1 MRSIESIAVFLIT
14 FFTMLQGQFDVGSN
28 RLFIFQNGDSLGLP
42 YYSNLSLN
50 QVHDDIKLAVVVL
63 HGASRNADDYYDR
76 MYAIVN
82 GVGMDSTIIIAP
94 QFLRTGDLDDHN
106 LSEDVLYWTSTTNWT
121 AGYTSGNTSDHNRPF
136 TISSYSIM
144 DTLLYRLA
152 MNNPILNQ
160 MVFVGF
166 SAGGQF
172 VNRYVGGNDVTERIF
187 QEFNLS
193 IRYIVGSPS
202 SYLYMND
209 ERRIQ
214 NTVDQFAVPSG
225 CNGYNDY
232 KYGLDDLNNYMSNA
246 GSDSIRIRYS
256 RREVIYLIGGSDDAG
271 TTDCQ
276 SMAQGNHRYER
287 SIIYFNY
294 LQYYFSSEILGRHQH
309 AIIPNI
315 DHDSY
320 NIFNSACGRKALFGY
335 GDCDQLDFLNVID
348 FEVLDD
354 YKLIKNYPNPFN
366 ASTRID
372 YQIPAKGTVKMVIHD
387 LMGRIVKEI
396 VIQNQLPGQN
406 FIIWDGKDQFGT
418 VVGSGI
424 YLYQLIFNGRIM
436 GKNKMILLK

>member
-1 MRSIESIAVFLIT
+1 MRSIKSIAVFLIT
-14 FFTMLQGQFDVGSN
+14 FFTMLQAQFNIGSN
-28 RLFIFQNGDSLGLP
+28 RLFIYQNGDSLGLP

-50 QVHDDIKLAVVVL
+50 EVHDDTKLAIVVL

-76 MYAIVN
+76 MYAVVN

-94 QFLRTGDLDDHN
+94 QFLRTGDLDVHN
-106 LSEDVLYWTSTTNWT
+106 LSEDVLYWTNTTNWT
-121 AGYTSGNTSDHNRPF
+121 AGYTSGNTSNHNRPF

-172 VNRYVGGNDVTERIF
+172 VNRYVGGNDVTDRIF

-193 IRYIVGSPS
+193 MRYIVGSPS

-209 ERRIQ
+209 ERRIEG
-214 NTVDQFAVPSG
+214 TVDQFAVPSG
-225 CNGYNDY
+225 CSGYNDY
-232 KYGLDDLNNYMSNA
+232 KYGLDDLNNYMSTA

-366 ASTRID
+366 PVTTLRYDLPENSHVNITIYDMLGRQVKNLINQTQDAGYRSVRWNATDD
-372 YQIPAKGTVKMVIHD
+372 Y
-387 LMGRIVKEI
+387 
-396 VIQNQLPGQN
+396 
-406 FIIWDGKDQFGT
+406 GKP
-418 VVGSGI
+418 VSAGI
-424 YLYQLIFNGRIM
+424 YLYQIQAGEFVQT
-436 GKNKMILLK
+436 KKMMLLK

>member
-1 MRSIESIAVFLIT
+1 MRSIKSIAVFLIT
-14 FFTMLQGQFDVGSN
+14 FFTMLQAQFNVGSN
-28 RLFIFQNGDSLGLP
+28 RLFIYQNGDSLGLP

-50 QVHDDIKLAVVVL
+50 EVHDDTKLAIVVL

-76 MYAIVN
+76 MYAVVN

-94 QFLRTGDLDDHN
+94 QFLRTGDLDVHN
-106 LSEDVLYWTSTTNWT
+106 LSEDVLYWTNTTNWT
-121 AGYTSGNTSDHNRPF
+121 AGYTSGNTSNHNRPF

-172 VNRYVGGNDVTERIF
+172 VNRYVGGNDVTDRIF

-193 IRYIVGSPS
+193 MRYIVGSPS

-209 ERRIQ
+209 ERRIEG
-214 NTVDQFAVPSG
+214 TVDQFAVASG
-225 CNGYNDY
+225 CSGYNDY
-232 KYGLDDLNNYMSNA
+232 KYGLDDLNNYMSTA

-256 RREVIYLIGGSDDAG
+256 RREVIYLIGGSDNEG

-335 GDCDQLDFLNVID
+335 GDCDQLDFLNVMD
-348 FEVLDD
+348 FEVLDN

-366 ASTRID
+366 PVTTLRYDLPENSHVNITIYDMLGRQVKNLINQTQDAGYRSVHWNATDD
-372 YQIPAKGTVKMVIHD
+372 YGNPVSA
-387 LMGRIVKEI
+387 
-396 VIQNQLPGQN
+396 
-406 FIIWDGKDQFGT
+406 
-418 VVGSGI
+418 GI
-424 YLYQLIFNGRIM
+424 YLYQIQASEFVQT
-436 GKNKMILLK
+436 KKMVLLK

>member
-14 FFTMLQGQFDVGSN
+14 FFTMLQAQFNVGSN
-28 RLFIFQNGDSLGLP
+28 RLFIYQNGDSLGLP

-50 QVHDDIKLAVVVL
+50 EVHDDTKLAIVVL

-76 MYAIVN
+76 MYAVVN

-94 QFLRTGDLDDHN
+94 QFLRTGDLDVHN
-106 LSEDVLYWTSTTNWT
+106 LSEDVLYWTNTTNWT
-121 AGYTSGNTSDHNRPF
+121 AGYTSGNTSNHNRPF

-172 VNRYVGGNDVTERIF
+172 VNRYVGGNDVTDRIF

-193 IRYIVGSPS
+193 MRYIVGSPS

-209 ERRIQ
+209 ERRIEG
-214 NTVDQFAVPSG
+214 TVDQFAVPSG
-225 CNGYNDY
+225 CSGYNDY
-232 KYGLDDLNNYMSNA
+232 KYGLDDLNNYMSTA

-256 RREVIYLIGGSDDAG
+256 RREVIYLIGGSDNEG

-335 GDCDQLDFLNVID
+335 GDCDQLDFLNVMD
-348 FEVLDD
+348 FEVLDN

-366 ASTRID
+366 PVTTLRYDLPENSHVNITIYDMLGRQVKNLINQTQDAGYRSVRWNATDD
-372 YQIPAKGTVKMVIHD
+372 Y
-387 LMGRIVKEI
+387 
-396 VIQNQLPGQN
+396 
-406 FIIWDGKDQFGT
+406 GKP
-418 VVGSGI
+418 VSAGI
-424 YLYQLIFNGRIM
+424 YLYQIQAGEFVQT
-436 GKNKMILLK
+436 KKMVLLK

>member
-1 MRSIESIAVFLIT
+1 MRSIESLAVFLIT
-14 FFTMLQGQFDVGSN
+14 FVAMLQGQFDVGSN
-28 RLFIFQNGDSLGLP
+28 RLFIYQNDDSLGLP

-50 QVHDDIKLAVVVL
+50 QVHDDTKLAVVVL

-225 CNGYNDY
+225 CSGYNDY

-246 GSDSIRIRYS
+246 GSDSIKIRYS

-335 GDCDQLDFLNVID
+335 GDCDQLDFLNVMD
-348 FEVLDD
+348 FEVVDN
-354 YKLIKNYPNPFN
+354 YKLINNYPNPFN
-366 ASTRID
+366 PVTTLRYDLPENVHVNITIYDMLGRQIKNLINQTQDAGYRSVRWNATDD
-372 YQIPAKGTVKMVIHD
+372 Y
-387 LMGRIVKEI
+387 
-396 VIQNQLPGQN
+396 
-406 FIIWDGKDQFGT
+406 GKP
-418 VVGSGI
+418 VSAGI
-424 YLYQLIFNGRIM
+424 YLYQIQAGEFVQT
-436 GKNKMILLK
+436 KKMVLLK

>member
-1 MRSIESIAVFLIT
+1 MRSIEPLAVVLII
-14 FFTMLQGQFDVGSN
+14 FVAMLHAQFDVGSN
-28 RLFIFQNGDSLGLP
+28 RLFVYQNGDSLGLS

-50 QVHDDIKLAVVVL
+50 EIHENTKLGIVVL

-76 MYAIVN
+76 MNAIVN

-94 QFLRTGDLDDHN
+94 QFLRTGDLDGNN
-106 LSEDVLYWTSTTNWT
+106 LSENVLYWTNTTNWT
-121 AGYTSGNTSDHNRPF
+121 AGHNSGNTSTHPRPF

-152 MNNPILNQ
+152 MNNPRLDQ

-172 VNRYVGGNDVTERIF
+172 VNRYVGGNNVTEIIF

-202 SYLYMND
+202 SYLYMNG
-209 ERRIQ
+209 ERRIEG
-214 NTVDQFAVPSG
+214 TVDQFAGSSG
-225 CNGYNDY
+225 CSGYNDY
-232 KYGLDDLNNYMSNA
+232 KYGLDDLNNYMSIA
-246 GSDSIRIRYS
+246 GTDSIRIRYS
-256 RREVIYLIGGSDDAG
+256 IREVIYLIGGSDDEG

-294 LQYYFSSEILGRHQH
+294 LQYYFSSGILGRHQH

-335 GDCDQLDFLNVID
+335 GDCDQLYFLNVMD
-348 FEVLDD
+348 FEVVDN
-354 YKLIKNYPNPFN
+354 YKLINNYPNPFN
-366 ASTRID
+366 PVTTLRYDLPENVHVNITIYDMLGRQIKNLINQTQDVGYRSVRWNATDD
-372 YQIPAKGTVKMVIHD
+372 Y
-387 LMGRIVKEI
+387 
-396 VIQNQLPGQN
+396 
-406 FIIWDGKDQFGT
+406 GKP
-418 VVGSGI
+418 VSAGI
-424 YLYQLIFNGRIM
+424 YLYQIQAGEFVQT
-436 GKNKMILLK
+436 KKMVLLK

>member
-1 MRSIESIAVFLIT
+1 MRSIKSIAVFLIT
-14 FFTMLQGQFDVGSN
+14 FFTMLQAQFNVGSN
-28 RLFIFQNGDSLGLP
+28 RLFIYQNGDSLGLP

-50 QVHDDIKLAVVVL
+50 EVHDDTKLAIVVL

-76 MYAIVN
+76 MYAVVN

-94 QFLRTGDLDDHN
+94 QFLRTGDLDVHN
-106 LSEDVLYWTSTTNWT
+106 LSEDVLYWTNTTNWT
-121 AGYTSGNTSDHNRPF
+121 AGYTSGNTSNHNRPF

-172 VNRYVGGNDVTERIF
+172 VNRYVGGNDVTDRIF

-193 IRYIVGSPS
+193 MRYIVGSPS

-209 ERRIQ
+209 ERRIEG
-214 NTVDQFAVPSG
+214 TVDQFAVPSG
-225 CNGYNDY
+225 CSGYNDY
-232 KYGLDDLNNYMSNA
+232 KYGLDDLNNYMSTA

-256 RREVIYLIGGSDDAG
+256 RREVIYLIGGSDNEG

-335 GDCDQLDFLNVID
+335 GDCDQLDFLNVMD
-348 FEVLDD
+348 FEVLDN
-354 YKLIKNYPNPFN
+354 YKLTKNYPNPFN
-366 ASTRID
+366 PVTTLRYDLPENSHVNITIYDMLGRQVKNLINQTQDAGYRSVRWNATDD
-372 YQIPAKGTVKMVIHD
+372 Y
-387 LMGRIVKEI
+387 
-396 VIQNQLPGQN
+396 
-406 FIIWDGKDQFGT
+406 GKP
-418 VVGSGI
+418 VSAGI
-424 YLYQLIFNGRIM
+424 YLYQIQAGEFVQT
-436 GKNKMILLK
+436 KKMMLLK

>member
-1 MRSIESIAVFLIT
+1 MRSIESLAVFLIT
-14 FFTMLQGQFDVGSN
+14 FVAMLQAQFDVGSN
-28 RLFIFQNGDSLGLP
+28 RLFVYQNGDSLGLP

-50 QVHDDIKLAVVVL
+50 EIHDDTKLAIVVL

-76 MYAIVN
+76 MNAIVN
-82 GVGMDSTIIIAP
+82 GVDMDSTIIFAP
-94 QFLRTGDLDDHN
+94 QFLRTGDLDGNN
-106 LSEDVLYWTSTTNWT
+106 LSEDVLYWTNTTNWT
-121 AGYTSGNTSDHNRPF
+121 AGYTSGNTSTHARPF

-152 MNNPILNQ
+152 MNNPRLDQ

-172 VNRYVGGNDVTERIF
+172 VNRYVGGNDVTEIIF

-202 SYLYMND
+202 SYLYMNG
-209 ERRIQ
+209 ERRIEG
-214 NTVDQFAVPSG
+214 TVDQFAVPSG
-225 CNGYNDY
+225 CSGYNDY
-232 KYGLDDLNNYMSNA
+232 KYGLDDLNNYMSIA
-246 GSDSIRIRYS
+246 GTDSIRIRYS
-256 RREVIYLIGGSDDAG
+256 RREVIYLIGGSDNEG

-294 LQYYFSSEILGRHQH
+294 LQYYFSSGILGRHQH

-335 GDCDQLDFLNVID
+335 GDCDQLDFLNAMD
-348 FEVLDD
+348 FEVVDN
-354 YKLIKNYPNPFN
+354 YKLINNYPNPFN
-366 ASTRID
+366 PVTTLRYDLPENVHVNITIYD
-372 YQIPAKGTVKMVIHD
+372 MLGRKVKTLI
-387 LMGRIVKEI
+387 
-396 VIQNQLPGQN
+396 NQTQDAGYKSV
-406 FIIWDGKDQFGT
+406 IWDATNDYGKP
-418 VVGSGI
+418 VSAGI
-424 YLYQLIFNGRIM
+424 YLYQIQAGEFVNT
-436 GKNKMILLK
+436 KKMVLLK

>member
-1 MRSIESIAVFLIT
+1 MRSIESLAVVLIT
-14 FFTMLQGQFDVGSN
+14 FVAIVQAQFDVGSN
-28 RLFIFQNGDSLGLP
+28 RLFVYQNGDSLGLP

-50 QVHDDIKLAVVVL
+50 EIHDDTKLAIVVL

-76 MYAIVN
+76 MNAIVN
-82 GVGMDSTIIIAP
+82 GVDMDSTIIFAP
-94 QFLRTGDLDDHN
+94 QFLRTGDLDGNN
-106 LSEDVLYWTSTTNWT
+106 LSEDVLYWTNTTNWT
-121 AGYTSGNTSDHNRPF
+121 AGYTSGNTSTHARPF

-152 MNNPILNQ
+152 MNNPRLDQ

-172 VNRYVGGNDVTERIF
+172 VNRYVGGNDVTEIIF

-202 SYLYMND
+202 SYLYMNG
-209 ERRIQ
+209 ERRIEG
-214 NTVDQFAVPSG
+214 TVDQFAVPSG
-225 CNGYNDY
+225 CSGYNDY
-232 KYGLDDLNNYMSNA
+232 KYGLDDLNNYMSIA
-246 GSDSIRIRYS
+246 GTDSIRIRYS
-256 RREVIYLIGGSDDAG
+256 RREVIYLIGGSDNEG

-294 LQYYFSSEILGRHQH
+294 LQYYFSSGILETHQH

-335 GDCDQLDFLNVID
+335 GDCDQLDFLNVMD
-348 FEVLDD
+348 FEVVDN
-354 YKLIKNYPNPFN
+354 YKLINNYPNPFN
-366 ASTRID
+366 PVTTLRYDLPENVHVNITIYDMLGRQIKNLINQTQDAGYRSVRWNATDD
-372 YQIPAKGTVKMVIHD
+372 Y
-387 LMGRIVKEI
+387 
-396 VIQNQLPGQN
+396 
-406 FIIWDGKDQFGT
+406 GKP
-418 VVGSGI
+418 VSAGI
-424 YLYQLIFNGRIM
+424 YLYQIQAGEFVQT
-436 GKNKMILLK
+436 KKMVLLK

>member
-28 RLFIFQNGDSLGLP
+28 RLFIYQNGDSLGLP

-225 CNGYNDY
+225 CSGYNDY

-256 RREVIYLIGGSDDAG
+256 RREVIYLIGGSDNEG

-315 DHDSY
+315 GHDSY

-335 GDCDQLDFLNVID
+335 GDCDQLDFLNVMD
-348 FEVLDD
+348 FEVLDN

-366 ASTRID
+366 PVTTLRYDLPENSHVNITIYDMLGRQVKNLINQTQDAGYRSVRWNATDD
-372 YQIPAKGTVKMVIHD
+372 Y
-387 LMGRIVKEI
+387 
-396 VIQNQLPGQN
+396 
-406 FIIWDGKDQFGT
+406 GKP
-418 VVGSGI
+418 VSAGI
-424 YLYQLIFNGRIM
+424 YLYQIQAGEFVQT
-436 GKNKMILLK
+436 KKMMLLK

>member
-1 MRSIESIAVFLIT
+1 MRSIESLAVVLIT
-14 FFTMLQGQFDVGSN
+14 FVAIVQAQFDVGSN
-28 RLFIFQNGDSLGLP
+28 RLFVYQNGDSLGLP

-50 QVHDDIKLAVVVL
+50 EIHDDTKLAIVVL

-76 MYAIVN
+76 MNAIVN
-82 GVGMDSTIIIAP
+82 GVDMDSTIIFAP
-94 QFLRTGDLDDHN
+94 QFLRTGDLNGNN
-106 LSEDVLYWTSTTNWT
+106 LSEDVLYWTNTTNWT
-121 AGYTSGNTSDHNRPF
+121 AGYNSGNTSTHARPF

-152 MNNPILNQ
+152 MNNPRLDQ

-172 VNRYVGGNDVTERIF
+172 VNRYVGGNNVTEIIF

-202 SYLYMND
+202 SYLYMNG
-209 ERRIQ
+209 ERRIEG
-214 NTVDQFAVPSG
+214 TVDQFAGSSG
-225 CNGYNDY
+225 CSGYNDY
-232 KYGLDDLNNYMSNA
+232 KYGLDDLNNYMSIA
-246 GSDSIRIRYS
+246 GTDSIRIRYS
-256 RREVIYLIGGSDDAG
+256 RREVIYLIGGSDNEG

-294 LQYYFSSEILGRHQH
+294 LQYYFSSGILETHQH

-335 GDCDQLDFLNVID
+335 GDCDQLDFLNAMD
-348 FEVLDD
+348 FEVVDN
-354 YKLIKNYPNPFN
+354 YKLINNYPNPFN
-366 ASTRID
+366 PVTTLRYDLPENVHVNITIYDMLGRQIKNLINQTQDAGYRSVRWNATDD
-372 YQIPAKGTVKMVIHD
+372 Y
-387 LMGRIVKEI
+387 
-396 VIQNQLPGQN
+396 
-406 FIIWDGKDQFGT
+406 GKP
-418 VVGSGI
+418 VSAGI
-424 YLYQLIFNGRIM
+424 YLYQIQAGEFVQT
-436 GKNKMILLK
+436 KKMVLLK

>member
-1 MRSIESIAVFLIT
+1 MRSIKSIAVFLIT
-14 FFTMLQGQFDVGSN
+14 FFTMLQAQFNVGSN
-28 RLFIFQNGDSLGLP
+28 RLFIYQNGDSLGLP

-50 QVHDDIKLAVVVL
+50 EVHDDTKLAIVVL

-76 MYAIVN
+76 MYAVVN

-94 QFLRTGDLDDHN
+94 QFLRTGDLDVHN
-106 LSEDVLYWTSTTNWT
+106 LSEDVLYWTNTTNWT

-172 VNRYVGGNDVTERIF
+172 VNRYVGGNDVTDRIF

-193 IRYIVGSPS
+193 MRYIVGSPS

-225 CNGYNDY
+225 CSEYNDY
-232 KYGLDDLNNYMSNA
+232 KYGLDHLNNYMSNA

-256 RREVIYLIGGSDDAG
+256 RREVIYLIGGSDNEG

-335 GDCDQLDFLNVID
+335 GDCDQLNFLNVMD
-348 FEVLDD
+348 FEVLDN

-366 ASTRID
+366 PVTTLRYDLPENSHVNITIYDMLGRQVKNLINQTQDAGYRSVRWNATDD
-372 YQIPAKGTVKMVIHD
+372 Y
-387 LMGRIVKEI
+387 
-396 VIQNQLPGQN
+396 
-406 FIIWDGKDQFGT
+406 GKP
-418 VVGSGI
+418 VSAGI
-424 YLYQLIFNGRIM
+424 YLYQIQAGEFVQT
-436 GKNKMILLK
+436 KKMMLLK

>member
-1 MRSIESIAVFLIT
+1 MRSIESLAVFLIT
-14 FFTMLQGQFDVGSN
+14 FVAMLQAQFDVGSN
-28 RLFIFQNGDSLGLP
+28 RLFIYQNGDSLGLP

-50 QVHDDIKLAVVVL
+50 EVHDDTKLAIVVL

-76 MYAIVN
+76 MYAVVN

-94 QFLRTGDLDDHN
+94 QFLRTGDLDVHN
-106 LSEDVLYWTSTTNWT
+106 LSEDVLYWTNTTNWT
-121 AGYTSGNTSDHNRPF
+121 AGYTSGNTSNHNRPF

-172 VNRYVGGNDVTERIF
+172 VNRYVGGNDVTDRIF

-193 IRYIVGSPS
+193 MRYIVGSPS

-214 NTVDQFAVPSG
+214 GTVDQFAVPSG
-225 CNGYNDY
+225 CSGYNDY
-232 KYGLDDLNNYMSNA
+232 KYGLDDLNNYMSTA

-256 RREVIYLIGGSDDAG
+256 RREVIYLIGGSDNEG

-335 GDCDQLDFLNVID
+335 GDCDQLDFLNVMD
-348 FEVLDD
+348 FEVLDN

-366 ASTRID
+366 PVTTLRYDLPENSHVNITIYDMLGRQVKNLINQTQDAGYRSVHWNATDD
-372 YQIPAKGTVKMVIHD
+372 Y
-387 LMGRIVKEI
+387 
-396 VIQNQLPGQN
+396 
-406 FIIWDGKDQFGT
+406 
-418 VVGSGI
+418 GSPVSAGI
-424 YLYQLIFNGRIM
+424 YLYQIQAGEFVLT
-436 GKNKMILLK
+436 KKMVLLK

>member
-1 MRSIESIAVFLIT
+1 MRSIKSLAVFLIT
-14 FFTMLQGQFDVGSN
+14 FFTMLQAQFNIGSN
-28 RLFIFQNGDSLGLP
+28 RLFIYQNGDSLGLP

-50 QVHDDIKLAVVVL
+50 EVHDDTKLAIVVL

-76 MYAIVN
+76 MYAVVN

-94 QFLRTGDLDDHN
+94 QFLRTGDLDVHN
-106 LSEDVLYWTSTTNWT
+106 LSEDVLYWTNTTNWT
-121 AGYTSGNTSDHNRPF
+121 AGYTSGNTSNHNRPF

-172 VNRYVGGNDVTERIF
+172 VNRYVGGNDVTDRIF

-193 IRYIVGSPS
+193 MRYIVGSPS

-209 ERRIQ
+209 ERRIEG
-214 NTVDQFAVPSG
+214 TVDQFAVPSG
-225 CNGYNDY
+225 CSEYNDY

-256 RREVIYLIGGSDDAG
+256 RREVIYLIGGSDNEG

-335 GDCDQLDFLNVID
+335 GDCDQLDFLNVMD
-348 FEVLDD
+348 FEVLDN

-366 ASTRID
+366 PVTTLRYDLPENSHVNITIYDMLGRQVKNLINQTQDAGYRSVRWNATDD
-372 YQIPAKGTVKMVIHD
+372 Y
-387 LMGRIVKEI
+387 
-396 VIQNQLPGQN
+396 
-406 FIIWDGKDQFGT
+406 GKP
-418 VVGSGI
+418 VSAGI
-424 YLYQLIFNGRIM
+424 YLYQIQAGEFVQT
-436 GKNKMILLK
+436 KKMMLLK

>member
-1 MRSIESIAVFLIT
+1 MRSIESLAVVLIT
-14 FFTMLQGQFDVGSN
+14 FVAIVQAQFDVGSN
-28 RLFIFQNGDSLGLP
+28 RLFVYQNGDSLGLP

-50 QVHDDIKLAVVVL
+50 EIHDDTKLAIVVL

-76 MYAIVN
+76 MNAIVN
-82 GVGMDSTIIIAP
+82 GVDMDSTIIFAP
-94 QFLRTGDLDDHN
+94 QFLRTGDLDGNN
-106 LSEDVLYWTSTTNWT
+106 LSEDVLYWTNTTNWT
-121 AGYTSGNTSDHNRPF
+121 AGYTSGNTSTHARPF

-152 MNNPILNQ
+152 MNNPRLDQ

-172 VNRYVGGNDVTERIF
+172 VNRYVGGNDVTEIIF

-202 SYLYMND
+202 SYLYMNG
-209 ERRIQ
+209 ERRIEG
-214 NTVDQFAVPSG
+214 TVDQFAVPSG
-225 CNGYNDY
+225 CSGYNDY
-232 KYGLDDLNNYMSNA
+232 KYGLDDLNNYMSIA
-246 GSDSIRIRYS
+246 GTDSIRIRYS
-256 RREVIYLIGGSDDAG
+256 RREVIYLIGGSDNEG

-294 LQYYFSSEILGRHQH
+294 LQYYFSSGILETHQH

-335 GDCDQLDFLNVID
+335 GDCEQLDFLNVMD
-348 FEVLDD
+348 FEVVDN
-354 YKLIKNYPNPFN
+354 YKLINNYPNPFN
-366 ASTRID
+366 PVTTLRYDLPENVHVNITIYDMLGRQIKNLINQTQDAGYRSVRWNATDD
-372 YQIPAKGTVKMVIHD
+372 Y
-387 LMGRIVKEI
+387 
-396 VIQNQLPGQN
+396 
-406 FIIWDGKDQFGT
+406 GKP
-418 VVGSGI
+418 VSAGI
-424 YLYQLIFNGRIM
+424 YLYQIQAGEFVQT
-436 GKNKMILLK
+436 KKMVLLK

>member
-1 MRSIESIAVFLIT
+1 MRSIKSIAVFLIT
-14 FFTMLQGQFDVGSN
+14 FFTMLQAQFNVGSN
-28 RLFIFQNGDSLGLP
+28 RLFIYQNGDSLGLP

-50 QVHDDIKLAVVVL
+50 EVHDDTKLAIVVL

-76 MYAIVN
+76 MYAVVN

-94 QFLRTGDLDDHN
+94 QFLRTGDLDVHN
-106 LSEDVLYWTSTTNWT
+106 LSEDVLYWTNTTNWT
-121 AGYTSGNTSDHNRPF
+121 AGYTSGNTSNHNRPF

-172 VNRYVGGNDVTERIF
+172 VNRYVGGNDVTDRIF

-193 IRYIVGSPS
+193 MRYIVGSPS

-209 ERRIQ
+209 ERRIEG
-214 NTVDQFAVPSG
+214 TVDQFAVPSG
-225 CNGYNDY
+225 CSGYNDY
-232 KYGLDDLNNYMSNA
+232 KYGLDDLNNYMSTA

-256 RREVIYLIGGSDDAG
+256 RREVIYLIGGSDNEG

-335 GDCDQLDFLNVID
+335 GDCDQLDFLNVMD
-348 FEVLDD
+348 FEVLDN

-366 ASTRID
+366 PVTTLRYDLPENSHVNITIYDMLGRQVKNLINQTQDAGYRSVHWNATDD
-372 YQIPAKGTVKMVIHD
+372 YGNPVSA
-387 LMGRIVKEI
+387 
-396 VIQNQLPGQN
+396 
-406 FIIWDGKDQFGT
+406 
-418 VVGSGI
+418 GI
-424 YLYQLIFNGRIM
+424 YLYQIQASEFVQT
-436 GKNKMILLK
+436 KKMVLLK

>member
-1 MRSIESIAVFLIT
+1 MRSIESLAVFLIT
-14 FFTMLQGQFDVGSN
+14 FFTMLQAQFNVGSN
-28 RLFIFQNGDSLGLP
+28 RLFIYQNGDSLGLP

-50 QVHDDIKLAVVVL
+50 EVHDDTKLAIVVL

-76 MYAIVN
+76 MYAVVN

-94 QFLRTGDLDDHN
+94 QFLRTGDLDVHN
-106 LSEDVLYWTSTTNWT
+106 LSEDVLYWTNTTNWT
-121 AGYTSGNTSDHNRPF
+121 AGYTSGNTSNHNRPF

-172 VNRYVGGNDVTERIF
+172 VNRYVGGNDVTDRIF

-193 IRYIVGSPS
+193 MRYIVGSPS

-209 ERRIQ
+209 ERRIEG
-214 NTVDQFAVPSG
+214 TVDQFAVPSG
-225 CNGYNDY
+225 CSGYNDY
-232 KYGLDDLNNYMSNA
+232 KYGLDDLNNYMSTA

-256 RREVIYLIGGSDDAG
+256 RREVIYLIGGSDNEG

-335 GDCDQLDFLNVID
+335 GDCDQLDFLNVMD
-348 FEVLDD
+348 FEVLDN
-354 YKLIKNYPNPFN
+354 YKLIKNYPNPL
-366 ASTRID
+366 SL
-372 YQIPAKGTVKMVIHD
+372 IH
-387 LMGRIVKEI
+387 I
-396 VIQNQLPGQN
+396 
-406 FIIWDGKDQFGT
+406 
-418 VVGSGI
+418 
-424 YLYQLIFNGRIM
+424 
-436 GKNKMILLK
+436 

>member
-1 MRSIESIAVFLIT
+1 
-14 FFTMLQGQFDVGSN
+14 MLQAQFNVGSN
-28 RLFIFQNGDSLGLP
+28 RLFIYQNGDSLGLP

-50 QVHDDIKLAVVVL
+50 EVHDDTKLAIVVL

-76 MYAIVN
+76 MYAVVN

-94 QFLRTGDLDDHN
+94 QFLRTGDLDVHN
-106 LSEDVLYWTSTTNWT
+106 LSEDVLYWTNTTNWT
-121 AGYTSGNTSDHNRPF
+121 AGYTSGNTSNHNRPF

-172 VNRYVGGNDVTERIF
+172 VNRYVGGNDVTDRIF

-193 IRYIVGSPS
+193 MRYIVGSPS

-209 ERRIQ
+209 ERRIEG
-214 NTVDQFAVPSG
+214 TVDQFAVPSG
-225 CNGYNDY
+225 CSGYNDY
-232 KYGLDDLNNYMSNA
+232 KYGLDDLNNYMSTA

-256 RREVIYLIGGSDDAG
+256 RREVIYLIGGSDNEG

-335 GDCDQLDFLNVID
+335 GDCDQLDFLNVMD
-348 FEVLDD
+348 FEVLDN

-366 ASTRID
+366 PVTTLRYDLPENSHVNITIYDMLGRQVKNLINQTQDAGYRSVRWNATDD
-372 YQIPAKGTVKMVIHD
+372 Y
-387 LMGRIVKEI
+387 
-396 VIQNQLPGQN
+396 
-406 FIIWDGKDQFGT
+406 GKP
-418 VVGSGI
+418 VSAGI
-424 YLYQLIFNGRIM
+424 YLYQIQAGEFVQT
-436 GKNKMILLK
+436 KKMMLLK

>member
-14 FFTMLQGQFDVGSN
+14 FVAMLQGQFDVGSN
-28 RLFIFQNGDSLGLP
+28 RLFIYQNGDSLGLP

-50 QVHDDIKLAVVVL
+50 EVHDDTKLAIVVL

-76 MYAIVN
+76 MYAVVN

-94 QFLRTGDLDDHN
+94 QFLRTGDLDANN
-106 LSEDVLYWTSTTNWT
+106 LSEDVLYWTNTTNWT
-121 AGYTSGNTSDHNRPF
+121 AGYTSGNTSTHNRPF

-225 CNGYNDY
+225 CSGYNDY

-256 RREVIYLIGGSDDAG
+256 RREVIYLIGGSDNEG

-335 GDCDQLDFLNVID
+335 GDCDQLDFLNVMD
-348 FEVLDD
+348 FEVLDN

-366 ASTRID
+366 PVTTLRYDLPENSHVNITIYDMIGRQVKNLINQTQDAGYRSVRWNATDD
-372 YQIPAKGTVKMVIHD
+372 Y
-387 LMGRIVKEI
+387 
-396 VIQNQLPGQN
+396 
-406 FIIWDGKDQFGT
+406 GKP
-418 VVGSGI
+418 VSAGI
-424 YLYQLIFNGRIM
+424 YLYQIQAGEFVQT
-436 GKNKMILLK
+436 KKMVLLK

>member
-1 MRSIESIAVFLIT
+1 MRSIESLAVFLIT
-14 FFTMLQGQFDVGSN
+14 FFTMLQAQFNVGSN
-28 RLFIFQNGDSLGLP
+28 RLFIYQNGDSLGLP

-50 QVHDDIKLAVVVL
+50 EVHDDTKLAIVVL

-76 MYAIVN
+76 MYAVVN

-94 QFLRTGDLDDHN
+94 QFLRTGDLDVHN
-106 LSEDVLYWTSTTNWT
+106 LSEDVLYWTNTTNWT
-121 AGYTSGNTSDHNRPF
+121 AGYTSGNTSNHNRPF

-172 VNRYVGGNDVTERIF
+172 VNRYVGGNDVTDRIF

-193 IRYIVGSPS
+193 MRYIVGSPS

-209 ERRIQ
+209 ERRIEG
-214 NTVDQFAVPSG
+214 TVDQFAVPSG
-225 CNGYNDY
+225 CSGYNDY
-232 KYGLDDLNNYMSNA
+232 KYGLDDLNNYMSTA

-256 RREVIYLIGGSDDAG
+256 RREVIYLIGGSDNEG

-335 GDCDQLDFLNVID
+335 GDCDQLDFLNVMD
-348 FEVLDD
+348 FEVLDK

-366 ASTRID
+366 PVTTLRYDLPENSHVNITIYDMLGRQVKNLIKQTQDAGYRSVRWNATDD
-372 YQIPAKGTVKMVIHD
+372 Y
-387 LMGRIVKEI
+387 
-396 VIQNQLPGQN
+396 
-406 FIIWDGKDQFGT
+406 GKP
-418 VVGSGI
+418 VSAGI
-424 YLYQLIFNGRIM
+424 YLYQIQAGEFVQT
-436 GKNKMILLK
+436 KKMMLLK

>member
-1 MRSIESIAVFLIT
+1 MRSIESLAVVLIT
-14 FFTMLQGQFDVGSN
+14 FVAIVQAQFDVGSN
-28 RLFIFQNGDSLGLP
+28 RLFVYQNGDSLGLP

-50 QVHDDIKLAVVVL
+50 EIHDDTKLAIVVL

-76 MYAIVN
+76 MNAIVN
-82 GVGMDSTIIIAP
+82 GVDMDSTIIFAP
-94 QFLRTGDLDDHN
+94 QFLRTGDLDGNN
-106 LSEDVLYWTSTTNWT
+106 LSEDVLYWTNTTNWT
-121 AGYTSGNTSDHNRPF
+121 AGYTSGNTSTHARPF

-152 MNNPILNQ
+152 MNNPRLDQ

-172 VNRYVGGNDVTERIF
+172 VNRYVGGNDVTEIIF

-202 SYLYMND
+202 SYLYMNG
-209 ERRIQ
+209 ERRIEG
-214 NTVDQFAVPSG
+214 TVDQFAVPSG
-225 CNGYNDY
+225 CSGYNDY
-232 KYGLDDLNNYMSNA
+232 KYGLDDLNNYMSIA
-246 GSDSIRIRYS
+246 GTDSIRIRYS
-256 RREVIYLIGGSDDAG
+256 RREVIYLIGGSDNEG

-294 LQYYFSSEILGRHQH
+294 LQYYFSSGILETHQH

-335 GDCDQLDFLNVID
+335 GDCEQLDFLNVMD
-348 FEVLDD
+348 FEVVDN
-354 YKLIKNYPNPFN
+354 YKLINNYPNPFN
-366 ASTRID
+366 PVTTLRYDLPENVHVNITIYDMLGRQIKNLINQTQDAGYRSVRWNATDD
-372 YQIPAKGTVKMVIHD
+372 Y
-387 LMGRIVKEI
+387 
-396 VIQNQLPGQN
+396 
-406 FIIWDGKDQFGT
+406 GKP
-418 VVGSGI
+418 VSAGI
-424 YLYQLIFNGRIM
+424 YLYQIQAGEFVQT
-436 GKNKMILLK
+436 KKMILLK

>member
-1 MRSIESIAVFLIT
+1 MKSLAIFLIS
-14 FFTMLQGQFDVGSN
+14 FFTMLQAQFDVGSN
-28 RLFIFQNGDSLGLP
+28 RLFVYQDGDSVGLP

-50 QVHDDIKLAVVVL
+50 EIHDDTKLAIVVL

-82 GVGMDSTIIIAP
+82 GVGMDSTIIVAP
-94 QFLRTGDLDDHN
+94 QFLRTEDLDVNN
-106 LSEDVLYWTSTTNWT
+106 LSDDVLYWTNTTNWT
-121 AGYTSGNTSDHNRPF
+121 AGYTSGSTSNHNRPF
-136 TISSYSIM
+136 RISSYSII

-152 MNNPILNQ
+152 MNNPILTQ
-160 MVFVGF
+160 IVFVGF

-172 VNRYVGGNDVTERIF
+172 VNRYAGGNDVTERIF

-202 SYLYMND
+202 SYLYMNN
-209 ERRIQ
+209 ERRI
-214 NTVDQFAVPSG
+214 NGAVDQFSVPSG
-225 CNGYNDY
+225 CSGYNDY
-232 KYGLDDLNNYMSNA
+232 KYGLNDLNNYMSIA

-256 RREVIYLIGGSDDAG
+256 RREVIYLIGGSDDGG

-294 LQYYFSSEILGRHQH
+294 LQYYFGSEILGRHQH
-309 AIIPNI
+309 AVIPNI

-320 NIFNSACGRKALFGY
+320 NVFNSACGRKAIFGY
-335 GDCDQLDFLNVID
+335 GDCNQLDFLNIMD
-348 FEVLDD
+348 TQVLDN
-354 YKLIKNYPNPFN
+354 YKVTKNYPNPFN

-372 YQIPAKGTVKMVIHD
+372 YQIPAKGTIELVVCD
-387 LMGRIVKEI
+387 LMGRMVKEI
-396 VIQNQLPGQN
+396 VIQNQSPGQSS
-406 FIIWDGKDQFGT
+406 IKWDGKDQFGRE
-418 VVGSGI
+418 VGSGV
-424 YLYQLIFNGRIM
+424 YLYHLIFNGRMM

>member
-1 MRSIESIAVFLIT
+1 MRSIKSIAVFLIT
-14 FFTMLQGQFDVGSN
+14 FFTMLQAQFNVGSN
-28 RLFIFQNGDSLGLP
+28 RLFIYQNGDSLGLP
-42 YYSNLSLN
+42 YYSNFSLN
-50 QVHDDIKLAVVVL
+50 EVHDDTKLAIVVL

-76 MYAIVN
+76 MYAVVN

-94 QFLRTGDLDDHN
+94 QFLRTGDLDVHN
-106 LSEDVLYWTSTTNWT
+106 LSEDVLYWTNTTNWT
-121 AGYTSGNTSDHNRPF
+121 AGYTSGNTSNHNRPF

-172 VNRYVGGNDVTERIF
+172 VNRYVGGNDVTDRIF

-193 IRYIVGSPS
+193 MRYIVGSPS

-209 ERRIQ
+209 ERRIEG
-214 NTVDQFAVPSG
+214 TVDQFAVPSG
-225 CNGYNDY
+225 CSEYNDY

-256 RREVIYLIGGSDDAG
+256 RREVIYLIGGSDNEG

-335 GDCDQLDFLNVID
+335 GDCDQLDFLNVMD
-348 FEVLDD
+348 FEVLDN

-366 ASTRID
+366 PVTTLRYDLPENSHVNITIYDMLGRQVKNLINQTQDAGYRSVRWNATDD
-372 YQIPAKGTVKMVIHD
+372 Y
-387 LMGRIVKEI
+387 
-396 VIQNQLPGQN
+396 
-406 FIIWDGKDQFGT
+406 GKP
-418 VVGSGI
+418 VSAGI
-424 YLYQLIFNGRIM
+424 YLYQIQAGEFVQT
-436 GKNKMILLK
+436 KKMMLLK

>member
-1 MRSIESIAVFLIT
+1 MRSIKSIAVFLIT
-14 FFTMLQGQFDVGSN
+14 FFTMLQAQFNVGSN
-28 RLFIFQNGDSLGLP
+28 RLFIYQNGDSLGLP
-42 YYSNLSLN
+42 YYSNFSLN
-50 QVHDDIKLAVVVL
+50 EVHDDTKLAIVVL

-76 MYAIVN
+76 MYAVVN

-94 QFLRTGDLDDHN
+94 QFLRTGDLDVHN
-106 LSEDVLYWTSTTNWT
+106 LSEDVLYWTNTTNWT
-121 AGYTSGNTSDHNRPF
+121 AGYTSGNTSNHNRPF

-172 VNRYVGGNDVTERIF
+172 VNRYVGGNDVTDRIF

-193 IRYIVGSPS
+193 MRYIVGSPS

-209 ERRIQ
+209 ERRIEG
-214 NTVDQFAVPSG
+214 TVDQFAVPSG
-225 CNGYNDY
+225 CSGYNDY
-232 KYGLDDLNNYMSNA
+232 KYGLDDLNNYMSTA

-256 RREVIYLIGGSDDAG
+256 RREVIYLIGGSDNEG

-335 GDCDQLDFLNVID
+335 GDCDQLDFLNVMD
-348 FEVLDD
+348 FEVLDN

-366 ASTRID
+366 PVTTLRYDLPENSHVNITIYDMLGRQVKNLINQTQDAGYRSVRWNATDD
-372 YQIPAKGTVKMVIHD
+372 Y
-387 LMGRIVKEI
+387 
-396 VIQNQLPGQN
+396 
-406 FIIWDGKDQFGT
+406 GKP
-418 VVGSGI
+418 VSAGI
-424 YLYQLIFNGRIM
+424 YLYQIQAGEFVQT
-436 GKNKMILLK
+436 KKMMLLK

>member
-28 RLFIFQNGDSLGLP
+28 RLFIYQNGDSLGLP

-50 QVHDDIKLAVVVL
+50 EVHDDTKLAIVVL

-94 QFLRTGDLDDHN
+94 QFLRTGDLDVHN
-106 LSEDVLYWTSTTNWT
+106 LSEDVLYWTNTTNWT
-121 AGYTSGNTSDHNRPF
+121 AGYTSGNTSNHNRPF

-214 NTVDQFAVPSG
+214 GTVDQFAVPSG
-225 CNGYNDY
+225 CSGYNDY

-335 GDCDQLDFLNVID
+335 GDCDQLDFLNVMD
-348 FEVLDD
+348 FEVLDN

-366 ASTRID
+366 PVTTLRYDLPENSHVNITIYDMLGRQVKNLINQTQDAGYRSVHWNATDD
-372 YQIPAKGTVKMVIHD
+372 YGNPVSA
-387 LMGRIVKEI
+387 
-396 VIQNQLPGQN
+396 
-406 FIIWDGKDQFGT
+406 
-418 VVGSGI
+418 GI
-424 YLYQLIFNGRIM
+424 YLYQIQASEFVQT
-436 GKNKMILLK
+436 KKMVLLK

>member
-1 MRSIESIAVFLIT
+1 MRSIKSIAVFLIT
-14 FFTMLQGQFDVGSN
+14 FFTMLQAQFNIGSN
-28 RLFIFQNGDSLGLP
+28 RLFIYQNGDSLGLP

-50 QVHDDIKLAVVVL
+50 EVHDDTKLAIVVL

-76 MYAIVN
+76 MYAVVN

-94 QFLRTGDLDDHN
+94 QFLRTGDLDVHN
-106 LSEDVLYWTSTTNWT
+106 LSEDVLYWTNTTNWT
-121 AGYTSGNTSDHNRPF
+121 AGYTSGNTSNHNRPF

-172 VNRYVGGNDVTERIF
+172 VNRYVGGNDVTDRIF

-193 IRYIVGSPS
+193 MRYIVGSPS

-209 ERRIQ
+209 ERRIEG
-214 NTVDQFAVPSG
+214 TVDQFAVPSG
-225 CNGYNDY
+225 CSGYNDY
-232 KYGLDDLNNYMSNA
+232 KYGLDDLNNYMSTA

-256 RREVIYLIGGSDDAG
+256 RREVIYLIGGSDNEG

-335 GDCDQLDFLNVID
+335 GDCDQLDFLNVMD
-348 FEVLDD
+348 FEVLDN

-366 ASTRID
+366 PVTTLRYDLPENSHVNITIYDMLGRQVKNLINQTQDAGYRSVRWNATDD
-372 YQIPAKGTVKMVIHD
+372 Y
-387 LMGRIVKEI
+387 
-396 VIQNQLPGQN
+396 
-406 FIIWDGKDQFGT
+406 GKP
-418 VVGSGI
+418 VSAGI
-424 YLYQLIFNGRIM
+424 YLYQIQAGEFVQT
-436 GKNKMILLK
+436 KKMMLLK

>member
-1 MRSIESIAVFLIT
+1 MRSIKSIAVFLIT
-14 FFTMLQGQFDVGSN
+14 FFTMLQAQFNVGSN
-28 RLFIFQNGDSLGLP
+28 RLFIYQNGDSLGLP

-50 QVHDDIKLAVVVL
+50 EVHDDTKLAIVVL

-76 MYAIVN
+76 MYAVVN

-94 QFLRTGDLDDHN
+94 QFLRTGDLDVHN
-106 LSEDVLYWTSTTNWT
+106 LSEDVLYWTNTTNWT
-121 AGYTSGNTSDHNRPF
+121 AGYTSGNTSNHNRPF

-172 VNRYVGGNDVTERIF
+172 VNRYVGGNDVTDRIF

-193 IRYIVGSPS
+193 MRYIVGSPS

-214 NTVDQFAVPSG
+214 NTVNQFAVPGG
-225 CNGYNDY
+225 CSGYNDY
-232 KYGLDDLNNYMSNA
+232 KYGLDDLNNYMSTA

-256 RREVIYLIGGSDDAG
+256 RREVIYLIGGSDNEG

-335 GDCDQLDFLNVID
+335 GDCDQLDFLNVMD
-348 FEVLDD
+348 FEVLDN

-366 ASTRID
+366 PVTTLRYDLPENSHVNITIYDMLGRQVKNLINQTQDAGYRSVRWNATDD
-372 YQIPAKGTVKMVIHD
+372 Y
-387 LMGRIVKEI
+387 
-396 VIQNQLPGQN
+396 
-406 FIIWDGKDQFGT
+406 GKP
-418 VVGSGI
+418 VSAGI
-424 YLYQLIFNGRIM
+424 YLYQIQAGEFVQT
-436 GKNKMILLK
+436 KKMVLLK

>member
-1 MRSIESIAVFLIT
+1 MRSIKSIAVFLIT
-14 FFTMLQGQFDVGSN
+14 FFTMLQAQFNVGSN
-28 RLFIFQNGDSLGLP
+28 RLFIYQNGDSLGLP

-50 QVHDDIKLAVVVL
+50 EVHDDAKLAIVVL

-76 MYAIVN
+76 MYAVVN

-94 QFLRTGDLDDHN
+94 QFLRTGDLDVHN
-106 LSEDVLYWTSTTNWT
+106 LSEDVLYWTNTTNWT
-121 AGYTSGNTSDHNRPF
+121 AGYTSGNTSNHNRPF

-172 VNRYVGGNDVTERIF
+172 VNRYVGGNDVTDRIF

-193 IRYIVGSPS
+193 MRYIVGSPS

-209 ERRIQ
+209 ERRIEG
-214 NTVDQFAVPSG
+214 TVDQFAVASG
-225 CNGYNDY
+225 CSGYNDY
-232 KYGLDDLNNYMSNA
+232 KYGLDDLNNYMSTA

-256 RREVIYLIGGSDDAG
+256 RREVIYLIGGSDNEG

-335 GDCDQLDFLNVID
+335 GDCDQLDFLNVMD
-348 FEVLDD
+348 FEVLDN

-366 ASTRID
+366 PVTTLRYNLPENSHVNITIYDMLGRQVKNLINQTQDAGYRSVRWNATDD
-372 YQIPAKGTVKMVIHD
+372 Y
-387 LMGRIVKEI
+387 
-396 VIQNQLPGQN
+396 
-406 FIIWDGKDQFGT
+406 GKP
-418 VVGSGI
+418 VSAGI
-424 YLYQLIFNGRIM
+424 YLYQIQAGEFVQT
-436 GKNKMILLK
+436 KKMMLLK

>member
-1 MRSIESIAVFLIT
+1 MRSIKSIAVFLIT
-14 FFTMLQGQFDVGSN
+14 FFTMLQAQFNVGSN
-28 RLFIFQNGDSLGLP
+28 RLFIYQNGDSLGLP
-42 YYSNLSLN
+42 YYSNFSLN
-50 QVHDDIKLAVVVL
+50 EVHDDTKLAIVVL

-76 MYAIVN
+76 MYAVVN

-94 QFLRTGDLDDHN
+94 QFLRTGDLDVHN
-106 LSEDVLYWTSTTNWT
+106 LSEDVLYWTNTTNWT
-121 AGYTSGNTSDHNRPF
+121 AGYTSGNTSNHNRPF

-172 VNRYVGGNDVTERIF
+172 VNRYVSGNDVTDRIF

-193 IRYIVGSPS
+193 MRYIVGSPS

-209 ERRIQ
+209 ERRIEG
-214 NTVDQFAVPSG
+214 TVDQFAVPSG
-225 CNGYNDY
+225 CSGYNDY
-232 KYGLDDLNNYMSNA
+232 KYGLDDLNNYMSTT

-256 RREVIYLIGGSDDAG
+256 RREVIYLIGGSDNEG

-335 GDCDQLDFLNVID
+335 GDCDQLDFLNVMD
-348 FEVLDD
+348 FEVLDN

-366 ASTRID
+366 PVTTLRYDLPENSHVNITIYDMLGRQVKNLINQTQDAGYRSVRWNATDD
-372 YQIPAKGTVKMVIHD
+372 Y
-387 LMGRIVKEI
+387 
-396 VIQNQLPGQN
+396 
-406 FIIWDGKDQFGT
+406 GKP
-418 VVGSGI
+418 VSAGI
-424 YLYQLIFNGRIM
+424 YLYQIQAGEFVQT
-436 GKNKMILLK
+436 KKMMLLK

>member
-1 MRSIESIAVFLIT
+1 MRSIKSIAVFLIT
-14 FFTMLQGQFDVGSN
+14 FFTMLQAQFNVGSN
-28 RLFIFQNGDSLGLP
+28 RLFIYQNGDSLGLP

-50 QVHDDIKLAVVVL
+50 EVHDDTKLAIVVL

-76 MYAIVN
+76 MYAVVN

-94 QFLRTGDLDDHN
+94 QFLRTGDLDVHN
-106 LSEDVLYWTSTTNWT
+106 LSEDVLYWTNTTNWT
-121 AGYTSGNTSDHNRPF
+121 AGYTSGNTSNHNRPF

-172 VNRYVGGNDVTERIF
+172 VNRYVGGNDVTDRIF

-193 IRYIVGSPS
+193 MRYIVGSPS

-225 CNGYNDY
+225 CSGYNDY
-232 KYGLDDLNNYMSNA
+232 KYGLDDLNNYMSTA

-256 RREVIYLIGGSDDAG
+256 RREVIYLIGGSDNEG

-335 GDCDQLDFLNVID
+335 GDCDQLDFLNVMD
-348 FEVLDD
+348 FEVLDN
-354 YKLIKNYPNPFN
+354 YKIIKNYPNPFN
-366 ASTRID
+366 PVTTLRYDLPENSHVNITIYDMLGRQVKNLINQTQDAGYRSVRWNATDD
-372 YQIPAKGTVKMVIHD
+372 Y
-387 LMGRIVKEI
+387 
-396 VIQNQLPGQN
+396 
-406 FIIWDGKDQFGT
+406 GKP
-418 VVGSGI
+418 VSAGI
-424 YLYQLIFNGRIM
+424 YLYQIQAGEFVQT
-436 GKNKMILLK
+436 KKMMLLK

>member
-14 FFTMLQGQFDVGSN
+14 FVAMLQGQFDVGSN
-28 RLFIFQNGDSLGLP
+28 RLFIYQNGDSLGLP

-225 CNGYNDY
+225 CSGYNDY

-335 GDCDQLDFLNVID
+335 GDCDQLDFLNAMD
-348 FEVLDD
+348 FEVVDN
-354 YKLIKNYPNPFN
+354 YKLINNYPNPFN
-366 ASTRID
+366 PVTTLRYDLPENVHVNITIYDMLGRQIKNLINQTQDAGYRSVRWNATDD
-372 YQIPAKGTVKMVIHD
+372 Y
-387 LMGRIVKEI
+387 
-396 VIQNQLPGQN
+396 
-406 FIIWDGKDQFGT
+406 GKP
-418 VVGSGI
+418 VSAGI
-424 YLYQLIFNGRIM
+424 YLYQIQAGEFVQT
-436 GKNKMILLK
+436 KKMVLLK

>member
-1 MRSIESIAVFLIT
+1 MRSIESLAVFLIT
-14 FFTMLQGQFDVGSN
+14 FFTMLHAQFDVGSN
-28 RLFIFQNGDSLGLP
+28 RLFIYQNGDSLGLP
-42 YYSNLSLN
+42 YYSNFSLN
-50 QVHDDIKLAVVVL
+50 EVHDDTKLAIVVL

-76 MYAIVN
+76 MYAVVN

-94 QFLRTGDLDDHN
+94 QFLRTGDLDVHN
-106 LSEDVLYWTSTTNWT
+106 LSEDVLYWTNTTNWT
-121 AGYTSGNTSDHNRPF
+121 AGYTSGNTSNHNRPF

-172 VNRYVGGNDVTERIF
+172 VNRYVGGNDVTDRIF

-193 IRYIVGSPS
+193 MRYIVGSPS

-225 CNGYNDY
+225 CSEYNDY

-256 RREVIYLIGGSDDAG
+256 RREVIYLIGGSDNEG

-335 GDCDQLDFLNVID
+335 GDCDQLDFLNVMD
-348 FEVLDD
+348 FEVLDN

-366 ASTRID
+366 PVTTLRYDLPENSHVNITIYDMLGRQVKNLINQTQDAGYRSVRWNATDD
-372 YQIPAKGTVKMVIHD
+372 Y
-387 LMGRIVKEI
+387 
-396 VIQNQLPGQN
+396 
-406 FIIWDGKDQFGT
+406 GKP
-418 VVGSGI
+418 VSAGI
-424 YLYQLIFNGRIM
+424 YLYQIQAGEFVQT
-436 GKNKMILLK
+436 KKMMLLK

>member
-1 MRSIESIAVFLIT
+1 MRSIKSLAVFLIT
-14 FFTMLQGQFDVGSN
+14 FFTMLQAQFNVGSN
-28 RLFIFQNGDSLGLP
+28 RLFIYQNGDSLGLP

-50 QVHDDIKLAVVVL
+50 EVHDDTKLAIVVL

-76 MYAIVN
+76 MYAVVN

-94 QFLRTGDLDDHN
+94 QFLRTGDLDVHN
-106 LSEDVLYWTSTTNWT
+106 LSEDVLYWTNTTNWT
-121 AGYTSGNTSDHNRPF
+121 AGYTSGNTSNHNRPF

-172 VNRYVGGNDVTERIF
+172 VNRYVGGNDVTDRIF

-193 IRYIVGSPS
+193 MRYIVGSPS

-209 ERRIQ
+209 ERRIEG
-214 NTVDQFAVPSG
+214 TVDQFAVPSG
-225 CNGYNDY
+225 CSGYNDY
-232 KYGLDDLNNYMSNA
+232 KYGLDDLNNYMSTA

-256 RREVIYLIGGSDDAG
+256 RREVIYLIGGSDNEG

-335 GDCDQLDFLNVID
+335 GDCDQLDFLNVMD
-348 FEVLDD
+348 FEVLDN

-366 ASTRID
+366 PVTTLRYDLPENSHVNITIYDMLGRQVKNLINQTQDAGYRSVRWNATDD
-372 YQIPAKGTVKMVIHD
+372 Y
-387 LMGRIVKEI
+387 
-396 VIQNQLPGQN
+396 
-406 FIIWDGKDQFGT
+406 GKP
-418 VVGSGI
+418 VSAGI
-424 YLYQLIFNGRIM
+424 YLYQIQAGEFVQT
-436 GKNKMILLK
+436 KKMMLLK

>member
-1 MRSIESIAVFLIT
+1 MRSIKSIAVFLIT
-14 FFTMLQGQFDVGSN
+14 FFTMLHAQFDVGSN
-28 RLFIFQNGDSLGLP
+28 RLFIYQNGDSLGLP

-50 QVHDDIKLAVVVL
+50 EVHDDTKLAIVVL

-76 MYAIVN
+76 MYAVVN

-94 QFLRTGDLDDHN
+94 QFLRTGDLDVHN

-121 AGYTSGNTSDHNRPF
+121 AGYTSGNTSNHNRPF

-172 VNRYVGGNDVTERIF
+172 VNRYVGGNDVTDRIF

-193 IRYIVGSPS
+193 MRYIVGSPS

-209 ERRIQ
+209 ERRIEG
-214 NTVDQFAVPSG
+214 TVDQFAVPSG
-225 CNGYNDY
+225 CSGYNDY
-232 KYGLDDLNNYMSNA
+232 KYGLDDLNNYMSTA

-256 RREVIYLIGGSDDAG
+256 RREVIYLIGGSDNEG

-294 LQYYFSSEILGRHQH
+294 LQYYISSEMLGRHQH

-335 GDCDQLDFLNVID
+335 GDCDQLDFLNVMD
-348 FEVLDD
+348 FEVLDN

-366 ASTRID
+366 PVTTLRYDLPENSHVNITIFDMLGRQVKNLINQTQDAGYRSVRWNATDD
-372 YQIPAKGTVKMVIHD
+372 Y
-387 LMGRIVKEI
+387 
-396 VIQNQLPGQN
+396 
-406 FIIWDGKDQFGT
+406 GKP
-418 VVGSGI
+418 VSAGI
-424 YLYQLIFNGRIM
+424 YLYQIQAGEFVQT
-436 GKNKMILLK
+436 KKMMLLK

>member
-1 MRSIESIAVFLIT
+1 MRSIKSIAVFLIT
-14 FFTMLQGQFDVGSN
+14 FFTMLQAQFNVGSN
-28 RLFIFQNGDSLGLP
+28 RLFIYQNGDSLGLP

-50 QVHDDIKLAVVVL
+50 EVHDDTKLAIVVL

-76 MYAIVN
+76 MYAVVN

-94 QFLRTGDLDDHN
+94 QFLRTGDLDVHN
-106 LSEDVLYWTSTTNWT
+106 LSEDVLYWTNTTNWT
-121 AGYTSGNTSDHNRPF
+121 AGYTSGNTSNHNRPF

-193 IRYIVGSPS
+193 MRYIVGSPS

-209 ERRIQ
+209 ERRIEG
-214 NTVDQFAVPSG
+214 TVDQFAVPSG
-225 CNGYNDY
+225 CSGYNDY
-232 KYGLDDLNNYMSNA
+232 KYGLDDLNNYMSTA

-256 RREVIYLIGGSDDAG
+256 RREVIYLIGGSDNEG

-335 GDCDQLDFLNVID
+335 GDCDQLDFLNVMD
-348 FEVLDD
+348 FEVLDN

-366 ASTRID
+366 PVTTLRYDLPENSRINITIYDMLGRQVKNLINQTQDAGYRSVHWNATDD
-372 YQIPAKGTVKMVIHD
+372 YGNPVSA
-387 LMGRIVKEI
+387 
-396 VIQNQLPGQN
+396 
-406 FIIWDGKDQFGT
+406 
-418 VVGSGI
+418 GI
-424 YLYQLIFNGRIM
+424 YLYQIQASEFVQTKKLV
-436 GKNKMILLK
+436 LLK

>member
-1 MRSIESIAVFLIT
+1 MRSIKSLAVFLIT
-14 FFTMLQGQFDVGSN
+14 FFTMLQAQFNIGSN
-28 RLFIFQNGDSLGLP
+28 RLFIYQNGDSLGLP

-50 QVHDDIKLAVVVL
+50 EVHDDTKLAIVVL

-76 MYAIVN
+76 MYAVVN

-94 QFLRTGDLDDHN
+94 QFLRTGDLDVHN
-106 LSEDVLYWTSTTNWT
+106 LSEDVLYWTNTTNWT
-121 AGYTSGNTSDHNRPF
+121 AGYTSGNTSNHNRPF

-172 VNRYVGGNDVTERIF
+172 VNRYVGGNDVTDRIF

-193 IRYIVGSPS
+193 MRYIVGSPS

-209 ERRIQ
+209 ERRIEG
-214 NTVDQFAVPSG
+214 TVDQFAVPSG
-225 CNGYNDY
+225 CSGYNDY
-232 KYGLDDLNNYMSNA
+232 KYGLDDLNNYMSTA

-256 RREVIYLIGGSDDAG
+256 RREVIYLIGGSDNEG

-335 GDCDQLDFLNVID
+335 GDCDQLDFLNVMD
-348 FEVLDD
+348 FEVLDN

-366 ASTRID
+366 PVTTLRYDLPENSHVNITIYDMLGRQVKNLINQTQDAGYRSVRWNATDD
-372 YQIPAKGTVKMVIHD
+372 Y
-387 LMGRIVKEI
+387 
-396 VIQNQLPGQN
+396 
-406 FIIWDGKDQFGT
+406 GKP
-418 VVGSGI
+418 VSAGI
-424 YLYQLIFNGRIM
+424 YLYQIQAGEFVQT
-436 GKNKMILLK
+436 KKMMLLK

>member
-1 MRSIESIAVFLIT
+1 MRSIKSIAVFLIT
-14 FFTMLQGQFDVGSN
+14 FFTMLQAQFNVGSN
-28 RLFIFQNGDSLGLP
+28 RLFIYQNGDSLGLP
-42 YYSNLSLN
+42 YYSNFSLN
-50 QVHDDIKLAVVVL
+50 EVHDDTKLAIVVL

-76 MYAIVN
+76 MYAVVN

-94 QFLRTGDLDDHN
+94 QFLRTGDLDVHN
-106 LSEDVLYWTSTTNWT
+106 LSEDVLYWTNTTNWT
-121 AGYTSGNTSDHNRPF
+121 AGYTSGNTSNHNRPF

-225 CNGYNDY
+225 CSEYNDY

-335 GDCDQLDFLNVID
+335 GDCDQLDFLNVMD
-348 FEVLDD
+348 FEVLDN

-366 ASTRID
+366 PVTTLRYDLPENSHVNITIYDMLGRQVKNLINQTQDAGYRSVRWNATDD
-372 YQIPAKGTVKMVIHD
+372 Y
-387 LMGRIVKEI
+387 
-396 VIQNQLPGQN
+396 
-406 FIIWDGKDQFGT
+406 GKP
-418 VVGSGI
+418 VSAGI
-424 YLYQLIFNGRIM
+424 YLYQIQAGEFVQT
-436 GKNKMILLK
+436 KKMMLLK